1 MLIMHHFFGSI
12 LLSCI
17 SLMLI
22 VTESIQLSFA
32 PVIQYSDI
40 RDSRFVIARSCPSP
54 FQDFDFLCT
63 LYEHSGYGKSLQ

>member
-1 MLIMHHFFGSI
+1 
-12 LLSCI
+12 
-17 SLMLI
+17 MLI

-40 RDSRFVIARSCPSP
+40 RDSRFVIARSCPS
-54 FQDFDFLCT
+54 FSQDIDSLCT